1 MDMSLQVITEW
12 IARGTGLSL
21 ILLLRVP
28 REISTMMHKGP
39 VERNAPGLVVEQ
51 GGMVHTSRIAEHTRL
66 QGISSDRVVGL
77 KLIL

>member
-1 MDMSLQVITEW
+1 
-12 IARGTGLSL
+12 
-21 ILLLRVP
+21 
-28 REISTMMHKGP
+28 MMHKGP